1 MGANVLD
8 FDEVEEFRI
17 DEPLFFAVLSDF
29 VEIEQ
34 KFVDFTLLEVK
45 VWRLVIL
52 HVLGQLAERVR
63 I

>member
-1 MGANVLD
+1 MLD